1 MALNKISDAAFR
13 NFKPS
18 DNVQIISD
26 GGGLIIRVR
35 PKNEGGSVSFMLSY
49 RIEGKQRQ
57 ITLKAKSLKEARK
70 ERDIYKEQVKQG
82 KDPILE
88 RKLETERT
96 RQQQL
101 EEQEN
106 LAKLNARITVN
117 DLFIRWTEIDL
128 INRKDRQEIIR
139 MFNKDV
145 LPVLGDLFVEDV
157 RKGHIT
163 QVTDALLVRGV
174 NRMAKVLLGLMRQM
188 FRFAVDR
195 DIIEFDP
202 TASIRKAKVGGKDV
216 ERDRTLNQDEIK
228 QLAQQ
233 LPSSGLMQ
241 STECAIWIALS
252 TLCRIGELSKAK
264 HSDIDIVAKTWKI
277 PETNSKNGKA
287 HVIYLSN
294 FSLAQFNRLKSL
306 SGSETWL
313 FPNRDNSDHVCDK
326 SITKQIDG
334 RQTKIIYSHRSKH
347 SQALVL
353 PNGKWT
359 PHDLRRSGATLMGKL
374 GIQGDVIEKCLNHT
388 EENKVKRIYQRQGL
402 EEEQAAAWQTL
413 GERLNLL
420 LGCLCLPN
428 DSLPYT
434 FS

>member
-1 MALNKISDAAFR
+1 LTN
-13 NFKPS
+13 
-18 DNVQIISD
+18 
-26 GGGLIIRVR
+26 
-35 PKNEGGSVSFMLSY
+35 
-49 RIEGKQRQ
+49 
-57 ITLKAKSLKEARK
+57 
-70 ERDIYKEQVKQG
+70 KEQVKQG
-82 KDPILE
+82 KDPISE
-88 RKLETERT
+88 RKLETERN

-163 QVTDALLVRGV
+163 QITDALLMRGE
-174 NRMAKVLLGLMRQM
+174 NRMAKLLLGLMRQM

-228 QLAQQ
+228 QLAHQ
-233 LPSSGLMQ
+233 LPSAGLMQ

-277 PETNSKNGKA
+277 PESNSKYGKA
-287 HVIYLSN
+287 HIIYLSD
-294 FSLAQFNRLKSL
+294 FSLGQFNRLKSL

-334 RQTKIIYSHRSKH
+334 RQ
-347 SQALVL
+347 
-353 PNGKWT
+353 
-359 PHDLRRSGATLMGKL
+359 
-374 GIQGDVIEKCLNHT
+374 
-388 EENKVKRIYQRQGL
+388 VKNYL
-402 EEEQAAAWQTL
+402 
-413 GERLNLL
+413 
-420 LGCLCLPN
+420 
-428 DSLPYT
+428 
-434 FS
+434 

>member
-13 NFKPS
+13 NFKPG

-35 PKNEGGSVSFMLSY
+35 PKNEGGSMSFMLSY
-49 RIEGKQRQ
+49 RLEGKQRQ

-88 RKLETERT
+88 RKLETERN

-157 RKGHIT
+157 RKSHIT
-163 QVTDALLVRGV
+163 QITDALLMRGV
-174 NRMAKVLLGLMRQM
+174 NRMAKLLLGLMRQM

-228 QLAQQ
+228 QLAHQ
-233 LPSSGLMQ
+233 LPSAGLMQ

-277 PETNSKNGKA
+277 PESNSKNGKA
-287 HVIYLSN
+287 HIIYLSD
-294 FSLAQFNRLKSL
+294 FSLGQFNRLKSL

-334 RQTKIIYSHRSKH
+334 RQAKIIYSHRSKH

-374 GIQGDVIEKCLNHT
+374 GIHGDVIEKCLNHT

-402 EEEQAAAWQTL
+402 EEEQAAAWQAL
-413 GERLNLL
+413 GERLSLL
-420 LGCLCLPN
+420 LDCFRLS
-428 DSLPYT
+428 DESIRK
-434 FS
+434 

>member
-35 PKNEGGSVSFMLSY
+35 PKDEGGSISFMLSY

-70 ERDIYKEQVKQG
+70 ERDINKEQVKQG

-174 NRMAKVLLGLMRQM
+174 NRMAKVMLGLMRQM

-202 TASIRKAKVGGKDV
+202 TASIRKAKIGGKDV

-228 QLAQQ
+228 QLAHQ
-233 LPSSGLMQ
+233 LPSAGLMQ

-264 HSDIDIVAKTWKI
+264 HSDIDIGAKIWKI
-277 PETNSKNGKA
+277 PESNSKNGKA
-287 HVIYLSN
+287 HVIYLSD
-294 FSLAQFNRLKSL
+294 FSLAQFNKLKSL

-334 RQTKIIYSHRSKH
+334 RQAKIIYSHRSKH

-402 EEEQAAAWQTL
+402 EEEQAAAWQIL

-420 LGCLCLPN
+420 LGCL
-428 DSLPYT
+428 SLLAEGIGK
-434 FS
+434 